1 MVTIQRKPSPFDLH
15 DERHNQLIAEVADPD
30 AAVKLIQSALGRP
43 DLSRIPSKT
52 HA

>member
-15 DERHNQLIAEVADPD
+15 DERDNQLITEMAEPD
-30 AAVKLIQSALGRP
+30 AAVKLIQSALEHP

>member
-1 MVTIQRKPSPFDLH
+1 LP
-15 DERHNQLIAEVADPD
+15 DERYNQLIVEVADPD
-30 AAVKLIQSALGRP
+30 AAVKLIQSALEHP